1 MPAFACKLSHPYP
14 SWIAHYLKSLKE
26 MIVTLNIFQGMIN
39 FGQSLVLRRQT
50 QRLGGWTELDLAT
63 RESWCCWWGLW
74 GSISADW
81 GRVRQYVSTA
91 TLTGS
96 AKESTAHWRLWVSC
110 SKPQSDK
117 KHWPSTHF
125 CRDPLGIIVFDFVK
139 GTSVMTGAFSRAPQ
153 DVDLALSPRSLPWGG
168 GTRSLTPN
176 THTHTEVCTY
186 LPPLKSQRRI
196 QVPGKLYKQNI
207 GEIQ

>member
-1 MPAFACKLSHPYP
+1 
-14 SWIAHYLKSLKE
+14 

-168 GTRSLTPN
+168 GHVHLPP
-176 THTHTEVCTY
+176 THTHT
-186 LPPLKSQRRI
+186 QRCARTSH
-196 QVPGKLYKQNI
+196 L
-207 GEIQ
+207 